1 MSLHTGLC
9 DLIGIDYPIFS
20 VGFGIG
26 APAELAAAV
35 SSAGGCGVMGS
46 SGPTDEVVRERIDL
60 VRSLTDRP
68 FGANVLLNNQGDPE
82 IGPRLEARVKLLIEE
97 RVPIIVFFWGDPSP
111 YVAEAHANG
120 VQVFIQVGS
129 VEEAES
135 VGAAGVDA
143 VIAQGSEA
151 GGHVSSVT
159 PIWEILPATVAAIAP
174 LPVLASGGIGDGAG
188 IAKAIRLGAQGV
200 SMGTRF
206 VASEEAWIHQSYKER
221 VVASGADDTIRVD
234 DLFDIG
240 WPDAPHRVIRNRIVE
255 EWEAAGRPAPG
266 DRPGEGTDIGTFR
279 APWGEDEHAWP
290 KYAPGMVPPTFA
302 GDVESAPMWAGTS
315 VGEISDIKP
324 AGEIV
329 RDLVREAEAALAAQP
344 E

>member
-1 MSLHTGLC
+1 MSLQTRLC

-26 APAELAAAV
+26 APPELAAAV
-35 SSAGGCGVMGS
+35 SRAGGCGVMGS
-46 SGPTDEVVRERIDL
+46 SGPTDEVARERIRL

-68 FGANVLLNNQGDPE
+68 FGANVLLMNQGDPE
-82 IGPRLEARVKLLIEE
+82 VGPRLERRISLLMEE
-97 RVPIIVFFWGDPSP
+97 RVPVIVFFWGDPSP
-111 YVAEAHANG
+111 YVAEAHENG
-120 VQVFIQVGS
+120 VRVLIQVGS

-135 VGAAGVDA
+135 VAASGVDG

-151 GGHVSSVT
+151 GRHVKSVT
-159 PIWEILPATVAAIAP
+159 PIWEILPATVEAIAP
-174 LPVLASGGIGDGAG
+174 LPVLASGGIGDGTG
-188 IAKAIRLGAQGV
+188 IAKAIGLGAQGV

-206 VASEEAWIHQSYKER
+206 VASEEAWIHRYYKER
-221 VVASGADDTIRVD
+221 VVASSADDTIRVD

-266 DRPGEGTDIGTFR
+266 NRPGEGTDVGTFR
-279 APWGEDEHAWP
+279 APWGGDEYPWP
-290 KYAPGMVPPTFA
+290 KYAVGMVPPTFA
-302 GDVESAPMWAGTS
+302 GDVEYTPMWAGTS

-329 RDLVREAEAALAAQP
+329 RDLVREAEAALAAQSD
-344 E
+344 